1 MIGIKV
7 HSSLPLRKG
16 TRDCVVSTQSVCA
29 AGTSEPVLILK
40 VLMCTLL
47 NINSQTPSDLR
58 QGQSTC
64 TIHCDFADSYLLY
77 PCHGDSGGRAGC
89 VTKPYKNYTVQ
100 ILESELVLG
109 SVHDQFSKAVSQC
122 T

>member
-58 QGQSTC
+58 QGPLYDPLRLVSRLGEGSF
-64 TIHCDFADSYLLY
+64 TI
-77 PCHGDSGGRAGC
+77 
-89 VTKPYKNYTVQ
+89 
-100 ILESELVLG
+100 
-109 SVHDQFSKAVSQC
+109 
-122 T
+122 

>member
-1 MIGIKV
+1 
-7 HSSLPLRKG
+7 
-16 TRDCVVSTQSVCA
+16 
-29 AGTSEPVLILK
+29 
-40 VLMCTLL
+40 MCTLL

-64 TIHCDFADSYLLY
+64 NDPLRLRRLLSAKPTFSLLY

-100 ILESELVLG
+100 ILESELGLT
-109 SVHDQFSKAVSQC
+109 HFCKAEANEIDFGPGHFRYY
-122 T
+122 

>member
-64 TIHCDFADSYLLY
+64 TIHCDFADSYLLEI
-77 PCHGDSGGRAGC
+77 PVSWRFWREGWMCNKTLQKLRGTNPGMRISSG
-89 VTKPYKNYTVQ
+89 
-100 ILESELVLG
+100 LS
-109 SVHDQFSKAVSQC
+109 SVKL
-122 T
+122 